1 MRPPP
6 NHEEVLEAGADFGS
20 STRNYHTSDSAEFMK
35 VVLLWLSQQVIWI
48 SLICITGAIGYI
60 ALAIASRR
68 RRNIAQFSLEREVY
82 QQRTTRAW
90 LIALLFLLLAAVILG
105 ISIAWGPSIPLL
117 ETATSHTQK
126 WFIYIDS

>member
-1 MRPPP
+1 
-6 NHEEVLEAGADFGS
+6 
-20 STRNYHTSDSAEFMK
+20 MK

-48 SLICITGAIGYI
+48 SLICIIGAIGYI
-60 ALAIASRR
+60 ALALSSRR
-68 RRNIAQFSLEREVY
+68 RRNTAQFSLEREVY

-105 ISIAWGPSIPLL
+105 ISIVWGPSTPLL

-126 WFIYIDS
+126 WFIYIDSRTRRIKWDAECQQSHNTGCSGSTWTYRAHQHL